1 MSFFCAWVLVYS
13 SFVNTVIGETPLAI
27 VSLVLLLVQLLFYY
41 FSRVKRMYFTARII
55 FAVISQIFIIL
66 NYFFNAG
73 IDGPTLIVEFIVF
86 FFLVI
91 VFPNK
96 QAFGWVALTLFIP
109 LAAIITEYHFPWM
122 VEGAYSS
129 RYFRFMDVFLAYFF
143 AVIFVVLNI
152 IFLKGIYAKQVKTQ
166 QAQAE
171 KLDLL
176 NKENQKLFSIISH
189 DLRSPLATIEGYLKE
204 ISQSSIPAELKQKLE
219 QELLLQTT
227 NTAGM
232 LDNLLFWSK
241 NNLEG
246 ITFEPVRFNLV
257 QVMSET
263 LFILENSA
271 SRKGIKFICD
281 SPSDLTLTGEPRQIE
296 ILIRNLIQNA
306 IKFTMPGGEIKLV
319 MFFNEKDLVLT
330 VEDTGVG
337 MSQVV
342 LDELFVKNIE
352 STFGTKNEKGIGIG
366 LKLCVQIVQI
376 HSGVISVEST
386 LEKGTKFTVSIPL
399 G

>member
-1 MSFFCAWVLVYS
+1 
-13 SFVNTVIGETPLAI
+13 
-27 VSLVLLLVQLLFYY
+27 
-41 FSRVKRMYFTARII
+41 MYFTARII